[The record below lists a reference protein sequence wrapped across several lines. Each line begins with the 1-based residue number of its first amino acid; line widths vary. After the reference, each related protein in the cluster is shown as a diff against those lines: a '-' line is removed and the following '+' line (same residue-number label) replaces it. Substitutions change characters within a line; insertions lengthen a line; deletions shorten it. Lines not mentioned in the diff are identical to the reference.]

1 MLCTISINLT
11 FSKVVRVHM
20 FTKSTLSI
28 VLSTVRGRIKVI
40 LVVSVPIILIIIDLW
55 SSQFFGGDEP

>member
-1 MLCTISINLT
+1 
-11 FSKVVRVHM
+11 M